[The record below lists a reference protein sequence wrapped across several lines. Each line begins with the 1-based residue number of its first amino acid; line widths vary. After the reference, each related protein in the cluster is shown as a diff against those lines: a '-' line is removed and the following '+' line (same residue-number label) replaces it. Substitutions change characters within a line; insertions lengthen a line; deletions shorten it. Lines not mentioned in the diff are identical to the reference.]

1 MATLRAPW
9 MVVAIVMG
17 LGLIGGPG
25 WAAESRVFDVQE
37 QVKKGDQ
44 RPGFT
49 LQELVKTPTY
59 TVGVVAVQDEIKM
72 HRHADGD
79 HNVYIVSGQG
89 TVTLGDKQMP
99 VKPGMLIHIPKD
111 LPHAIKAQGGEVTL
125 IDFAQPP
132 FDPNKME
139 WVK

>member
-1 MATLRAPW
+1 MATLRVPW
-9 MVVAIVMG
+9 MVVAMG
-17 LGLIGGPG
+17 LSLIGGPVL
-25 WAAESRVFDVQE
+25 AAESQVFDVQQ

-59 TVGVVAVQDEIKM
+59 TVGAVAVQDEIKM

-89 TVTLGDKQMP
+89 TVTLGEKQIP

-111 LPHAIKAQGGEVTL
+111 MPHAIKAQGGEVTL

>member
-1 MATLRAPW
+1 MATRCVPW
-9 MVVAIVMG
+9 MVVAMVMG
-17 LGLIGGPG
+17 LSLIGEPV
-25 WAAESRVFDVQE
+25 WAAEGLVVDVQE

-44 RPGFT
+44 RTGFT

-59 TVGVVAVQDEIKM
+59 TVGAVAVQDEIKM
-72 HRHADGD
+72 HRHLDGD
-79 HNVYIVSGQG
+79 HNVYTLSGRG
-89 TVTLGDKQMP
+89 TVALGEKQIP

-111 LPHAIKAQGGEVTL
+111 MPHGIKAQGGEVTL

>member
-1 MATLRAPW
+1 MATLRVLW
-9 MVVAIVMG
+9 IVVAIMMG
-17 LGLIGGPG
+17 LSLIGGPA
-25 WAAESRVFDVQE
+25 WAAEGQVFNVQE

-59 TVGVVAVQDEIKM
+59 TVGAVAVQDEIKM

-89 TVTLGDKQMP
+89 TVTLGEKQMP

-111 LPHAIKAQGGEVTL
+111 LPHAIKAQGGDVTL

-132 FDPNKME
+132 FERWNG
-139 WVK
+139 

>member
-1 MATLRAPW
+1 MAPLRVPW
-9 MVVAIVMG
+9 IVVAIVMG
-17 LGLIGGPG
+17 LSLVGGPV
-25 WAAESRVFDVQE
+25 WAAEGQVFDVQE

-44 RPGFT
+44 RAGFT
-49 LQELVKTPTY
+49 LQELVKTPNY
-59 TVGVVAVQDEIKM
+59 TVGAVAVQDEIKM

-79 HNVYIVSGQG
+79 HNVYILSGQG
-89 TVTLGDKQMP
+89 TVTLGEKQIP
-99 VKPGMLIHIPKD
+99 VKPGMLIHIPKN
-111 LPHAIKAQGGEVTL
+111 LPHGIKAQGGEVTL

>member
-1 MATLRAPW
+1 MPW
-9 MVVAIVMG
+9 MVVTMV
-17 LGLIGGPG
+17 LGLSLVGGPV
-25 WAAESRVFDVQE
+25 WAAEAQVFDVQE
-37 QVKKGDQ
+37 QVKKGNP
-44 RPGFT
+44 RAGFT

-59 TVGVVAVQDEIKM
+59 TVGAVAVQHEIKM

-79 HNVYIVSGQG
+79 HNVYILSGQG
-89 TVTLGDKQMP
+89 TVTLGEKQVP
-99 VKPGMLIHIPKD
+99 VKPGMLIYIPKD
-111 LPHAIKAQGGEVTL
+111 LPHGIKAQGGEVTL

>member
-1 MATLRAPW
+1 MATLRVLWIA
-9 MVVAIVMG
+9 VAIMMG
-17 LGLIGGPG
+17 LSLIGGPA
-25 WAAESRVFDVQE
+25 WAAEGQVFNVQE

-59 TVGVVAVQDEIKM
+59 TVGAVAVQDEIKM

-89 TVTLGDKQMP
+89 TVTLGEKQMP

-111 LPHAIKAQGGEVTL
+111 LPHAIKAQGGDVTL

-132 FDPNKME
+132 FERWNG
-139 WVK
+139 